1 MLHFVQ
7 EQYQT
12 YCSGTVAKAKA
23 KMAKVTKPFK
33 EKKEKKSKS
42 EKKQVEERG
51 DKTGA
56 RKAVE
61 GVPEQPPGVPWT
73 VGPWKGCASPDEIE
87 KADELMIARL
97 KRGWSERPDPRTI
110 SSTAASSSGSARPL
124 EEDDDRTETEAPQQ
138 EVKPKAIKA
147 KAKARARW
155 TTGSLQPEAVDA
167 AESQQEA
174 VDAAESQLAARQ
186 LTPPEF
192 LGGFRRGFLD
202 TAAQRKAPPAGAP
215 LMQGPSA
222 APPKPKALLAAPE
235 VPPEAP
241 STASGSRSHT
251 SNALLRWAST
261 MAEALETARQSA
273 PDPGS
278 FAATVNLATGDIQQL
293 PMPQSD
299 SYSEKQLMPQ
309 SRSEKQPAS
318 LE

>member
-1 MLHFVQ
+1 
-7 EQYQT
+7 
-12 YCSGTVAKAKA
+12 
-23 KMAKVTKPFK
+23 MAKVTKPFK

-174 VDAAESQLAARQ
+174 VDAAVTARCQAAHATGVLGRL
-186 LTPPEF
+186 LTRLPRHRCTAQGASSRCAADARPQ
-192 LGGFRRGFLD
+192 RS
-202 TAAQRKAPPAGAP
+202 AAQA
-215 LMQGPSA
+215 
-222 APPKPKALLAAPE
+222 
-235 VPPEAP
+235 
-241 STASGSRSHT
+241 
-251 SNALLRWAST
+251 
-261 MAEALETARQSA
+261 
-273 PDPGS
+273 
-278 FAATVNLATGDIQQL
+278 
-293 PMPQSD
+293 
-299 SYSEKQLMPQ
+299 
-309 SRSEKQPAS
+309 
-318 LE
+318 

>member
-1 MLHFVQ
+1 MHVAPCQIVQTFGFIDLCPSAPVHILIAKQIRVCAALGQKRRCLVSMCLHFLALVCSDLHLCVCVQILLHFVQ
-7 EQYQT
+7 AQYQT

-42 EKKQVEERG
+42 EKKQVEQRG

-138 EVKPKAIKA
+138 QEVKPKAPKA
-147 KAKARARW
+147 KAK
-155 TTGSLQPEAVDA
+155 GKDA
-167 AESQQEA
+167 KAKGKTKA
-174 VDAAESQLAARQ
+174 TQLK
-186 LTPPEF
+186 EK
-192 LGGFRRGFLD
+192 GKG
-202 TAAQRKAPPAGAP
+202 
-215 LMQGPSA
+215 
-222 APPKPKALLAAPE
+222 
-235 VPPEAP
+235 
-241 STASGSRSHT
+241 
-251 SNALLRWAST
+251 
-261 MAEALETARQSA
+261 
-273 PDPGS
+273 DPHL
-278 FAATVNLATGDIQQL
+278 F
-293 PMPQSD
+293 
-299 SYSEKQLMPQ
+299 
-309 SRSEKQPAS
+309 
-318 LE
+318 